1 MVTSVNYRNLQS
13 EEDNGRVADIY
24 WRRSPTPQLAPLLLP
39 PTPPLPTTTTAYSR
53 LAEAYPFPL
62 KWRREG
68 GRTLELRWKRPR
80 MQILEFQT
88 KHNQSVKQ
96 RRATNIA
103 CKKENDR
110 SGMKIEP
117 YLRNWATMQIKVHM
131 RLSSNLVA
139 VLPYIVHGRLPI
151 APNVLIIHQIPK

>member
-13 EEDNGRVADIY
+13 EEENGRVADIY
-24 WRRSPTPQLAPLLLP
+24 WRRSSTPQLAPLLLP

-62 KWRREG
+62 KWRREDG
-68 GRTLELRWKRPR
+68 
-80 MQILEFQT
+80 ILEFQT

-96 RRATNIA
+96 RWATNIT

-131 RLSSNLVA
+131 QLSPNLVA

-151 APNVLIIHQIPK
+151 APKLLIIHLIPQ